1 MVRNYAPTVVVYQI
15 VFNLGSRELRR
26 MVVVV
31 VVVVVITCWTPNMKN
46 QFIPLTAI
54 LFTMVKQRQMSPL

>member
-31 VVVVVITCWTPNMKN
+31 VVVVVVVITSN